1 MQAQC
6 SWNAGPVQL
15 ECRPCAAR
23 MQSRHSLIAG
33 PVQLEGRP
41 RVLDRKN
48 LVAGMH
54 AERRSSAASCAA
66 RGDNQCQ
73 RQGQILPWRPETAA
87 NSNAKVT
94 SYLGTPRQQ
103 PSPVPQQNHI
113 LGAPRQQ
120 PRPPP
125 RWDHTLAPQC
135 SSQCKR
141 QGKIIP
147 WWPETIIPWPSKA
160 VVRSY
165 LSAPSQQA
173 IAAAS

>member
-1 MQAQC
+1 MQTECKPRSARNASPVQLECKPCAARMQAQC

-15 ECRPCAAR
+15 ECRPSAAR

-87 NSNAKVT
+87 NSSAAERSCPGRFEAAAK
-94 SYLGTPRQQ
+94 
-103 PSPVPQQNHI
+103 
-113 LGAPRQQ
+113 A
-120 PRPPP
+120 
-125 RWDHTLAPQC
+125 AA
-135 SSQCKR
+135 K
-141 QGKIIP
+141 
-147 WWPETIIPWPSKA
+147 
-160 VVRSY
+160 VRSY
-165 LSAPSQQA
+165 LGAPMPQPMPA
-173 IAAAS
+173 PR